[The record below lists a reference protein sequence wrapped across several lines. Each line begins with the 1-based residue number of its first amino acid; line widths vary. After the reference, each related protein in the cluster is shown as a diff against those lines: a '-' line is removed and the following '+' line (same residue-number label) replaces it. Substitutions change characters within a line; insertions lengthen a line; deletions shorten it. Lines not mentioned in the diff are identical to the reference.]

1 MRRRDLIGIGL
12 GGYSLAVLAHKLPAA
27 QLAGAASAEDIREQ
41 FDRIVPEK
49 ALEHTLAAEPN
60 MTLVEL
66 EADFCVAGG
75 GLAGVC
81 AAISAARHGA
91 KVVLIQDRSRLGGN
105 SSSEVHMHVVGA
117 NCHKG
122 RPGGGAKAA
131 CWRSFG
137 WTTRS
142 TTRSAPSRCGTCC
155 STTRSS
161 ANRTSRCCWRR
172 RCSPR
177 RRDGNRITEVL
188 ARCDRSEHL
197 YQVKA
202 KLFSDCTGDS
212 RLAVE
217 CGADYRTG
225 REGKAELG
233 ESLAPEK
240 ADNETLGS
248 SILFTARDYGRP
260 VPFTPPKW
268 ARKVTAETLRMRK
281 IRSWEYGYWWIEWG
295 GEKDIVRDN
304 ERIRFELLSITM
316 GVWDYIKNSGDHPS
330 SANWGLDWVGMMPG
344 RRGSRRMEGD
354 VLLTQQDLE
363 RGLWED
369 SVAIGGWAMDDH
381 PPGGFDRED
390 LPPNTAIKT
399 DEVYNIPLRA
409 LYSRNVDNLFMAGRN
424 ISATHTAF
432 TSTRV
437 MGTCAVVGQAVGAAA
452 AQCVRDGLTPRRLY
466 EKKTALS
473 ELQQTLLRDDQ
484 TIRDGVNQDPQD
496 LARKAKV
503 TASGYS
509 RDAKPELVLDG
520 VVRDIPR
527 GTRQEIHRWT
537 ERLGPEGAWIELE
550 WDSPQAISEV
560 QITFD
565 TGFQR
570 ELTLSSSARVQENL
584 IRGPQPETVRDYKL
598 SYRSA
603 DGAEPKQIAA
613 VQANHQRLR
622 RHKFESVK
630 AKAVRVHVTSA
641 NRGAQARIFEI
652 RCYA

>member
-1 MRRRDLIGIGL
+1 MRRRELLGIGL
-12 GGYSLAVLAHKLPAA
+12 GGYSLTVLAHKLPAA
-27 QLAGAASAEDIREQ
+27 QLAGAATNEEIQAQ
-41 FDRIVPEK
+41 FDRIVP
-49 ALEHTLAAEPN
+49 ANAPEHTLAAEPN

-66 EADFCVAGG
+66 EADLCVAGG

-122 RPGGGAKAA
+122 RPGWREGGLLEEFRLDDAVNNPQ
-131 CWRSFG
+131 RSFEM
-137 WTTRS
+137 WDLLLYDKVLSEPNITLLLETS
-142 TTRSAPSRCGTCC
+142 LFSAKK
-155 STTRSS
+155 
-161 ANRTSRCCWRR
+161 
-172 RCSPR
+172 
-177 RRDGNRITEVL
+177 DGSRITEVL

-197 YQVKA
+197 YKVKA

-225 REGKAELG
+225 REAQSELN

-260 VPFTPPKW
+260 IPFTPPKW

-304 ERIRFELLSITM
+304 ERIRFELLAITM

-344 RRGSRRMEGD
+344 RRGSRRMVGD
-354 VLLTQQDLE
+354 VMVTQRDLE
-363 RGLWED
+363 SGEWED
-369 SVAIGGWAMDDH
+369 AVAIGGWPMDDH
-381 PPGGFDRED
+381 PPGGFDRAD
-390 LPPNTAIKT
+390 LPPNTSIKT
-399 DEVYNIPLRA
+399 DQVYNIPLRA
-409 LYSRNVDNLFMAGRN
+409 LYSRNIDNLFMAGRN
-424 ISATHTAF
+424 ISCTHTAF

-452 AQCVRDGLTPRRLY
+452 AVCAREGLKPRELY
-466 EKKTALS
+466 EKKTLLS
-473 ELQQTLLRDDQ
+473 GLQQTLMRDDQ
-484 TIRDGVNQDPQD
+484 TIRGGKNQDPKD

-503 TASGYS
+503 KASGYE

-520 VVRDIPR
+520 ITRDIP
-527 GTRQEIHRWT
+527 GATRPEIHRWT
-537 ERLGPEGAWIELE
+537 ERLGDGGAWIELE
-550 WDSPQAISEV
+550 WDAPQTISEV

-570 ELTLSSSARVQENL
+570 ELTLSAAASVQENL
-584 IRGPQPETVRDYKL
+584 IRGPQPETVRDYTL
-598 SYRSA
+598 SYRSSDA
-603 DGAEPKQIAA
+603 GEQKPLAA
-613 VQANHQRLR
+613 ISGNHQRLR
-622 RHKFESVK
+622 RHSFDPVQ
-630 AKAVRVHVTSA
+630 AKSLRVHVTSA